1 MAREQNVSESVNFE
15 QISVD
20 IVPPQSSDREVP
32 IVLEVGD
39 LLWVAEVNQSRLR
52 QLKAEIFILKSE
64 KVKNKL
70 VIILLY
76 KPHRHYIRPEYSPY
90 RTHRT

>member
-1 MAREQNVSESVNFE
+1 MTNLRFEEFFPVAREQNVSESVNFE

-39 LLWVAEVNQSRLR
+39 LLGVAEVNQSRLR

-64 KVKNKL
+64 KVKK
-70 VIILLY
+70 
-76 KPHRHYIRPEYSPY
+76 
-90 RTHRT
+90 

>member
-1 MAREQNVSESVNFE
+1 MAFLKWKLNNLRFEEFFPVAREQNISESVNFE

-39 LLWVAEVNQSRLR
+39 LLGVAEVNQSRLR
-52 QLKAEIFILKSE
+52 QLKAEIFEIQ
-64 KVKNKL
+64 
-70 VIILLY
+70 
-76 KPHRHYIRPEYSPY
+76 
-90 RTHRT
+90 

>member
-1 MAREQNVSESVNFE
+1 MIEMNEFIGIFWRYLLWFEEFFPVAREQNVSESVNFE

-39 LLWVAEVNQSRLR
+39 LLGVAEVNQSRLR

-64 KVKNKL
+64 KVKK
-70 VIILLY
+70 
-76 KPHRHYIRPEYSPY
+76 
-90 RTHRT
+90 